1 MNNRRHR
8 GRPGTLWLVLTV
20 VAMITGL
27 GWVTTTQAQPSRPTS
42 TVLIGRV
49 TDADTGA
56 PVAGAKVFVV
66 GDGVG
71 TSTRAD
77 GRYVLRDVP
86 SSAKEIGF
94 LRHCYRAV
102 KVDLEPFSPRADRPI
117 RVDIGLPSDASARRS
132 GSTAPLGGCRE
143 SGGR

>member
-1 MNNRRHR
+1 MSDRRHR

-27 GWVTTTQAQPSRPTS
+27 GWVTTTQAQPPLPVS

-66 GDGVG
+66 GDDVG
-71 TSTRAD
+71 TSTRSD
-77 GRYVLRDVP
+77 GRYVLRGVP

-94 LRHCYRAV
+94 LRRCYRAV
-102 KVDLEPFSPRADRPI
+102 KVDLEPSSPRPGHPI
-117 RVDIGLPSDASARRS
+117 RVDIGLPSDVHARHT

-143 SGGR
+143 SGER